1 MKTLLAIAL
10 VASFG
15 LADTG
20 KYEISKYRFSKKS
33 GKSGERLVI
42 EFSTKNKGS
51 KPQVKTQFNSSNKSV
66 AVHIDNA
73 SLMGAIPEA
82 MINDTYLPKS
92 NYLGNLNIN
101 TDDKESFH
109 LKVALKN
116 SVKDVDAFWL
126 DSPARLVLDISTGGG
141 HSTAK
146 GDHSYSSRGIASEE
160 KRSTKSG
167 KVMCFHADSQ
177 VTPAIMFDK
186 KLGIQ
191 GQQNGAADGIVCYPT
206 SALVDINVTYLNKQ
220 GAVWN
225 SRTDRNVAAVEHP
238 TMMAP
243 EPQMPASPFMA
254 PPPMPAP
261 AQETMLAPPPMPA
274 GNSFLAPPP
283 ASSALMP
290 PPAPA
295 EASAS
300 PMLLAP
306 PPAN

>member
-1 MKTLLAIAL
+1 MKTLLAFAL

-66 AVHIDNA
+66 AIHIDNA

-126 DSPARLVLDISTGGG
+126 DSPARLVLDISTGT

-146 GDHSYSSRGIASEE
+146 HSEGSSRGIASHEE
-160 KRSTKSG
+160 KKSGKSG
-167 KVMCFHADSQ
+167 KVLCFHADSQ

-191 GQQNGAADGIVCYPT
+191 GQQNGPVDGIVCYPT
-206 SALVDINVTYLNKQ
+206 AALVDVNVTYLNKQ
-220 GAVWN
+220 GTVWN
-225 SRTDRNVAAVEHP
+225 AKTDRNVAAVEQP
-238 TMMAP
+238 MMMPP

-254 PPPMPAP
+254 PPAP

-290 PPAPA
+290 PPMPS